1 MSAFADTDFEQ
12 RYPRQLDHE
21 VGSLELRLMT
31 PADADDVLALAR
43 RIPRHDLLF
52 LPRDI
57 QQPAVMKAWADGI
70 DSGEIFSLVALLD
83 GSIVGCSAVVRDRL
97 SFSPHVGDLRVVLD
111 PDVRARGL
119 GRVFIQESFL
129 LALATGL
136 QKLTVRMTTDQER
149 AMAVF
154 EDMGFRV
161 EALLRDH
168 VRDGEA
174 AAQDLAILGHD
185 VERIRARR
193 ELYGIES
200 VLDQP

>member
-1 MSAFADTDFEQ
+1 MSAFADDTFEQ
-12 RYPRQLDHE
+12 RYPRRVEHD
-21 VGSLELRLMT
+21 GRSLELRLMT
-31 PADADDVLALAR
+31 EADGDAVLALAG

-57 QQPAVMKAWADGI
+57 SRPPVVSAWLRGI
-70 DSGEIFSLVALLD
+70 AEGDIFSLVAVLD
-83 GSIVGCSAVVRDRL
+83 GQIVGCSAVVRDPL

-111 PDVRARGL
+111 TSVREQGL
-119 GRVFIQESFL
+119 GRTFIQESFL
-129 LALATGL
+129 LALATGML
-136 QKLTVRMTTDQER
+136 KLTVRMTTDQER

-174 AAQDLAILGHD
+174 APQDLAILSHD

-193 ELYGIES
+193 ELYGIASALES
-200 VLDQP
+200 P